1 VAGSRILGYFAMF
14 WDVLLLVLVGTNGS
28 RRDGSFCSRLP
39 WGRKEAREVA
49 MDDAAIWAAAEQQ
62 RAQ

>member
-1 VAGSRILGYFAMF
+1 MAVQWWDRVMRCSDMF
-14 WDVLLLVLVGTNGS
+14 GKCSEIVGTDPDEMDRSAAAGAL
-28 RRDGSFCSRLP
+28 G
-39 WGRKEAREVA
+39 GGARGLA